1 MAADKTVPNSSLQDT
16 LKMAAAGLSL
26 VVGVALFYM
35 LDENILF
42 YRVLSVLS
50 MAVVAAILYF
60 MTARGKV
67 TAEFLRGSRIELQK
81 MVWPTKS
88 ETLHSVLIV
97 FAAIFIIAIFLW
109 MLDLLLAWLMQMVI
123 R

>member
-1 MAADKTVPNSSLQDT
+1 MATDKTAPNNSWQDT
-16 LKMAAAGLSL
+16 LKMVAAGLSL
-26 VVGVALFYM
+26 LIGIVLFYT
-35 LDENILF
+35 LDENALF
-42 YRVLSVLS
+42 YRVMSVFGALIIA
-50 MAVVAAILYF
+50 AVLFFI
-60 MTARGKV
+60 TAKGRE

-81 MVWPTKS
+81 MVWPTRN

-109 MLDLLLAWLMQMVI
+109 MLDMLLAWLMQMVI